1 MTPSGNLPAGDYF
14 PTYTEVLDAF
24 TAWLPSQ
31 PGEPQDLVVDFLGL
45 VGLT

>member
-1 MTPSGNLPAGDYF
+1 MAPSGNLSAGDYV

-31 PGEPQDLVVDFLGL
+31 SGEPQDLVADFLGL